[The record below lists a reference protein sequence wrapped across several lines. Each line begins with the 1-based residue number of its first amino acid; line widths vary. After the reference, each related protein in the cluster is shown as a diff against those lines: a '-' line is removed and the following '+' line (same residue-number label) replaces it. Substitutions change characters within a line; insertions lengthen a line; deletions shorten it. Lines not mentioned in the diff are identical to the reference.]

1 MTHGGELTEM
11 MRTEMREFVAAQ
23 QRPYFKEAVRAFLEK
38 RDPDFHR
45 VGAAG

>member
-11 MRTEMREFVAAQ
+11 MRTE
-23 QRPYFKEAVRAFLEK
+23 K

-45 VGAAG
+45 VGA

>member
-11 MRTEMREFVAAQ
+11 MRTE
-23 QRPYFKEAVRAFLEK
+23 K

-45 VGAAG
+45 VGVAE